1 MKKIGVKRGDVIAF
15 CGENINEFFIG
26 ILSTICCGATVT
38 TLNVMYSEDE
48 INHVLNISKPS
59 MIFGSEI
66 AFKRNLGVFKSLP
79 FIKNFV
85 QLNGSPVERGIQTFS
100 SLLLP
105 TDPNMYE
112 PALEAR
118 GDDTAFILYSSGTTG
133 LPKGVMLTHLN
144 ALYTSEV
151 FEHGELNVVD
161 KSCYTLLTIV
171 PWYHAYGLMSTIN
184 NVLLKN
190 TSVYLSG
197 FNPLQYLKC
206 IQDYKV
212 NVLLVVPPIVVFL
225 AKAPIVGKFDLSSV
239 NKIWC
244 GAAPL
249 NSETINETLKRL
261 PNCEGIFQGYG
272 MTETSVAATKDIN
285 KDGVVRKPGSGGYVL
300 PGLRAKVVNIET
312 RERLGPYCEGEICFK
327 GPVIMKGYAN
337 NKKAT
342 AEITDDEGYLNT
354 GDIGYYDDD
363 GCFFVVD
370 RLKELIKYKGH
381 QIDYHTGHKVSYKE
395 LLEETVSAAVGLQS
409 MGLNRGDV
417 VGICSENRPEFVTAV
432 MGAICCGAVVTA
444 FNPQYKADEIQHALN
459 ISLPK
464 LIVASENS
472 LKKHIDVF
480 KSMPFINKLI
490 QLNGEPVQHDVN
502 SYSSL
507 LVPTNPNTYVPVEV
521 NGTDTVFIF
530 YSSGTTGL
538 PKGVMLS
545 HLNALYVSSSLDFGY
560 TRESCIRFLSILPM
574 CHVFGLF
581 SVIHYLGCNKLLILM
596 VYSPVDY
603 LKAIEEYKVN
613 LLIIVPPIAV
623 FLSKSDLV
631 QKYDLSSVTRI
642 WCGAAPLSQ
651 ETTVGVLRNFPNCQ
665 KIIHGYG
672 MTETSFI
679 IIKSYDTLDSEQKH
693 GSCGH
698 VVPGMKVKVVD
709 INTRQT
715 LGSYERGE
723 VCVKGPLVMKGYMNN
738 DQANVDIRDDEGF
751 LKTGDIGYYDSD
763 GCFYI
768 VDRLK
773 ELIKYKGHQVAPAMI
788 ERVLLQHSD
797 VLECG
802 VVGAPDELAGELPTA
817 FVVPK
822 PDVTLTEKEL
832 LDFTNER
839 LSPITRIRGGIY
851 FVSEIPKSG
860 TGKILRKVLK
870 ASVIAKK

>member
-1 MKKIGVKRGDVIAF
+1 MIKNNVVYGGPVLKVDAHLSFGQYIIDRLQDNSQEEDAVALINGETGHKTTFKEILQETVNAASGMKKIGVKRGDVIAF

-381 QIDYHTGHKVSYKE
+381 Q
-395 LLEETVSAAVGLQS
+395 
-409 MGLNRGDV
+409 
-417 VGICSENRPEFVTAV
+417 
-432 MGAICCGAVVTA
+432 
-444 FNPQYKADEIQHALN
+444 
-459 ISLPK
+459 
-464 LIVASENS
+464 
-472 LKKHIDVF
+472 
-480 KSMPFINKLI
+480 
-490 QLNGEPVQHDVN
+490 
-502 SYSSL
+502 
-507 LVPTNPNTYVPVEV
+507 
-521 NGTDTVFIF
+521 
-530 YSSGTTGL
+530 
-538 PKGVMLS
+538 
-545 HLNALYVSSSLDFGY
+545 
-560 TRESCIRFLSILPM
+560 
-574 CHVFGLF
+574 
-581 SVIHYLGCNKLLILM
+581 
-596 VYSPVDY
+596 
-603 LKAIEEYKVN
+603 
-613 LLIIVPPIAV
+613 
-623 FLSKSDLV
+623 
-631 QKYDLSSVTRI
+631 
-642 WCGAAPLSQ
+642 
-651 ETTVGVLRNFPNCQ
+651 
-665 KIIHGYG
+665 
-672 MTETSFI
+672 
-679 IIKSYDTLDSEQKH
+679 
-693 GSCGH
+693 
-698 VVPGMKVKVVD
+698 
-709 INTRQT
+709 
-715 LGSYERGE
+715 
-723 VCVKGPLVMKGYMNN
+723 
-738 DQANVDIRDDEGF
+738 
-751 LKTGDIGYYDSD
+751 
-763 GCFYI
+763 
-768 VDRLK
+768 
-773 ELIKYKGHQVAPAMI
+773 VAPAII

-822 PDVTLTEKEL
+822 PDVTLTEREL

-839 LSPITRIRGGIY
+839 LSSTSRLHGGII
-851 FVSEIPKSG
+851 FVKEIPKNAS
-860 TGKILRKVLK
+860 GKILRRVLK
-870 ASVIAKK
+870 QRIAEMKKSKL